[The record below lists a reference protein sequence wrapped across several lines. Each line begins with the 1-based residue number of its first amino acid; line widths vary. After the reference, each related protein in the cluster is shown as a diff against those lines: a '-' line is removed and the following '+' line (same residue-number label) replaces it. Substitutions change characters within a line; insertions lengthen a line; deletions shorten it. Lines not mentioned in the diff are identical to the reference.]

1 MVGTQTLAADSGRL
15 LAPMPLSDQQE
26 RWLALQ
32 FAASEDETPTSLE
45 VHLGVHDLLLVVA
58 AAGVVVVVAAAAAA
72 DAAAGLACI
81 AVVQAESSENMRDW
95 PTVDSQQRDNCAD
108 QGTTDSQMQH
118 SHYELQ
124 LPN

>member
-45 VHLGVHDLLLVVA
+45 VHLGVHDLLL
-58 AAGVVVVVAAAAAA
+58 VVAAAAAA